1 MADYTVGIS
10 SSFVKK
16 KFKIKGDSGKGEST
30 IYMGPRSKKV
40 EFDSYFDFSGPT
52 TYKLDKDNLLDYLQ
66 KVKIEY
72 IYQSIN
78 KYENISLTDWQD
90 AYDYVV
96 AATSLTFDLKN
107 QPDAKRYYINAVN
120 KDESKL

>member
-1 MADYTVGIS
+1 
-10 SSFVKK
+10 
-16 KFKIKGDSGKGEST
+16 
-30 IYMGPRSKKV
+30 MGSLSKRA

-78 KYENISLTDWQD
+78 KYENISLADWQD
-90 AYDYVV
+90 AYDYV
-96 AATSLTFDLKN
+96 ATATSLTFDLKN
-107 QPDAKRYYINAVN
+107 QRNE
-120 KDESKL
+120 KDIT

>member
-52 TYKLDKDNLLDYLQ
+52 TYKLDNSFNCMISSFKYFS
-66 KVKIEY
+66 Y
-72 IYQSIN
+72 IISAGSILMR
-78 KYENISLTDWQD
+78 IS
-90 AYDYVV
+90 
-96 AATSLTFDLKN
+96 
-107 QPDAKRYYINAVN
+107 
-120 KDESKL
+120 